1 MLKKVEDNSNL
12 KRTEEALRESEVRYR
27 QLFQSAPIALIEWD
41 VSRLKAH
48 LEALRASGVTDFKEY
63 LISHPQHVYH
73 CWSLI
78 KTVDYNRAFLK
89 LMSIAE
95 SDRPSTPFIPTDSN
109 GFLDMAMGI
118 ILAAAS
124 GRNAHEHEEAL
135 VPAAGEPIIVF
146 GKSLVVSGYEDTM
159 ERVIIALEDISRR
172 KKAERA
178 LKESEQRF
186 RDLAFR
192 DGLTGL
198 YNQRFLFQSLAADI
212 EHAKTTNTPISLIF
226 MDLDHF
232 KEVVDTH
239 GHLNGSLA
247 IQEVACT
254 INDCLKPPAY
264 AVAYAGDEFI
274 VVLPE
279 WEQSQALKKAYEI
292 RSRLANTSYVLSEGI
307 VVHLQASY
315 GVATFP
321 HDAKDLNGLVAAADQ
336 ALFAIKKSGNGGVGR
351 FQDLSSFQPGREK
364 KKIPPNI
371 LPHLA
376 MQPFSL

>member
-1 MLKKVEDNSNL
+1 M
-12 KRTEEALRESEVRYR
+12 
-27 QLFQSAPIALIEWD
+27 
-41 VSRLKAH
+41 
-48 LEALRASGVTDFKEY
+48 GV
-63 LISHPQHVYH
+63 
-73 CWSLI
+73 
-78 KTVDYNRAFLK
+78 
-89 LMSIAE
+89 AE
-95 SDRPSTPFIPTDSN
+95 SDRSSGAFIPIGSK
-109 GFLDMAMGI
+109 GFLDMARDI
-118 ILAAAS
+118 ILAAAV
-124 GRNAHEHEEAL
+124 GNTADEREEAL
-135 VPAAGEPIIVF
+135 VTTAGEPIIVF

-186 RDLAFR
+186 RNQALH

-198 YNQRFLFQSLAADI
+198 YNQRYLFQKLAADI
-212 EHAKTTNTPISLIF
+212 ERAEVTGTPISLIF

-232 KEVVDTH
+232 KTVVDTH

-247 IQEVACT
+247 IQKVART
-254 INDCLKPPAY
+254 IKDCLKAPAY
-264 AVAYAGDEFI
+264 AVAYAGDEFV

-279 WEQSQALKKAYEI
+279 WDQTQALQKAYEI
-292 RSRLANTSYVLSEGI
+292 QFRMNNSVYVLGEGI
-307 VVHLQASY
+307 EVHLQASI

-321 HDAKDLNGLVAAADQ
+321 DDARDLNGLVAAADR
-336 ALFAIKKSGNGGVGR
+336 ALFAVKAAGKGDVGR

-364 KKIPPNI
+364 YKIPPNI